1 MCYDNLGEDQ
11 LGTPSQ
17 RINKCSALTLKRK
30 KNIWVALKNKN
41 SNLLNASKLPVVHF
55 VLIRAAVRIK
65 QNFEEKSNIFLIKW
79 KIRLFFPVDVNW
91 QGKLTFNLLLFPMLF
106 EEVPNV
112 TFISITMMSHVIYN
126 ALLRQR

>member
-1 MCYDNLGEDQ
+1 MLSVN
-11 LGTPSQ
+11 
-17 RINKCSALTLKRK
+17 IK
-30 KNIWVALKNKN
+30 KEKKTWVALNNKN
-41 SNLLNASKLPVVHF
+41 SNLFNTNKLPIVHF

-112 TFISITMMSHVIYN
+112 TFISITMMSYVIYN